1 LPSFLA
7 LPFWGVM
14 ASLNIAYK
22 GWLWYIHPR
31 DDTGE
36 TMVLE
41 PDLTKLVIQKVD
53 VSKSGLLVSSS
64 TEELTV
70 PLFVSLKVPCEL

>member
-1 LPSFLA
+1 
-7 LPFWGVM
+7 
-14 ASLNIAYK
+14 
-22 GWLWYIHPR
+22 
-31 DDTGE
+31 
-36 TMVLE
+36 MVLE